1 MQVYITARFK
11 NAKENKNGIEKL
23 CAAVKSAGMVDFSF
37 IRDIENYEK
46 TFDNPKDLWNA
57 ALKEL
62 EQCDA
67 LLVDVSDSPSGGRVV
82 EVGMAYA
89 LRKPIFVVLKKGTH
103 LKEFYKGVACLVI
116 EYEEIEDIIRPL
128 RGYSLDH

>member
-1 MQVYITARFK
+1 MRVYVTARFK
-11 NAKENKNGIEKL
+11 NAKENRIEIEKL

-89 LRKPIFVVLKKGTH
+89 RRKPIFVVLKKGTH
-103 LKEFYKGVACLVI
+103 LKEFYRGVANLVI
-116 EYEEIEDIIRPL
+116 EYEEIEEITRPL
-128 RGYSLDH
+128 KEYSSDR

>member
-1 MQVYITARFK
+1 MRVYVTARFK
-11 NAKENKNGIEKL
+11 NAKENRIEIEKL

-37 IRDIENYEK
+37 IRDIKNYEK

-67 LLVDVSDSPSGGRVV
+67 LLVDVSDSPSGGRVI

-89 LRKPIFVVLKKGTH
+89 LRKPIFVVLKKGVH
-103 LKEFYKGVACLVI
+103 LKEFYRGVANLVI
-116 EYEEIEDIIRPL
+116 EYEEIEDIIGPL
-128 RGYSLDH
+128 RGYNLDR

>member
-1 MQVYITARFK
+1 MRVYVTARFK
-11 NAKENKNGIEKL
+11 NAKENRIEIEKL

-46 TFDNPKDLWNA
+46 TFDIPKDLWNA

-62 EQCDA
+62 ERCDA

-103 LKEFYKGVACLVI
+103 LKEFYRGVANLVI
-116 EYEEIEDIIRPL
+116 EYEEIEDIISPL
-128 RGYSLDH
+128 RKYNLGY